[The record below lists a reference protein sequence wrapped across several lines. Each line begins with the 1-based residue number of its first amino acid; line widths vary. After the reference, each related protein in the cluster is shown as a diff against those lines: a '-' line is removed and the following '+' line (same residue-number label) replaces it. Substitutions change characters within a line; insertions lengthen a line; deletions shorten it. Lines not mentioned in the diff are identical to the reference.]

1 MGLRKGRILSLM
13 LALLIGGSAI
23 ACDDDNGEEVDSQE
37 VIEDTDDDEVEE
49 AAGDLPFEATGPVAR
64 IDGEE
69 IGQEEF
75 NEMVAE
81 RVERMPGDL
90 PPQMIEMFKEQ
101 TLNFVVDK
109 YLVDQRLEGEDI
121 EVTEEDID
129 AAFEEFKSRFGD
141 DEEMFQQQLE
151 MMGMTEEEIREEMVQ
166 DVELE
171 KFLSQEHDLS
181 VSEDEKREFFE
192 EHQERFGQ
200 DEQVRARH
208 ILIEVAEGADEEAE
222 AEALSRA
229 EEIAAEAQEDGA
241 DFEALAREHSEGP
254 TADQGGD
261 LGFFPAHQMV
271 PEFSEAAFAMED
283 GEISDPVRSQF
294 GFHIIQ
300 RVEHQAAQEANFDDA
315 REEIEMQLRHQKRQE
330 VFQAFLED
338 LKEGVEIE
346 LLEDNI
352 QVNVEMPEGDA
363 MPQMP
368 HGGEGAPPAGG
379 APPEGGQELELDL
392 GDVEDGGE
400 IELDL
405 GE

>member
-166 DVELE
+166 DVDLE